1 MLPLQIA
8 VVLVLVASG
17 VLLVAALRISR
28 KLRLELVHHVN
39 LVAERSLAEL
49 KETPRFPISVRL
61 AWINQAAQRVFS
73 IGVPYLWGMQS
84 SGMKLLGIAAA
95 AGGGVWVLGYWIF
108 GHSAWIASPLGALAF
123 FLVPR
128 KYLAREQRRAEQQFL
143 EQLPSAIDMIVR
155 MVRAGLPVT
164 SAVHSV
170 GTEAAPPLNKVFELI
185 ANQVEL
191 GVPFE
196 NALDAVS
203 QRTGIADFRFFS
215 VAVTLQH
222 GTGGNLAATL
232 EILSDVIR
240 KRRAI
245 RLKAVAATA
254 EVRVS
259 AYVLGGMPI
268 IVIGLLFL
276 LKPEYVAPLVN
287 DHRGKY
293 ILATAF
299 GLLGV
304 GFWIMQRMMH
314 RVTTI

>member
-8 VVLVLVASG
+8 VVLVLIASG

-28 KLRLELVHHVN
+28 KLRLELAHHVN
-39 LVAERSLAEL
+39 LVAERSLGEL
-49 KETPRFPISVRL
+49 KEAPRFPISARL
-61 AWINQAAQRVFS
+61 AWINQAARRVFS

-84 SGMKLLGIAAA
+84 SGMRLLGIAAA
-95 AGGGVWVLGYWIF
+95 AGGGVWVLGYLIF
-108 GHSAWIASPLGALAF
+108 GHSVWIACPLGALAF
-123 FLVPR
+123 FVVPR
-128 KYLAREQRRAEQQFL
+128 KYLGREQRRTEQQFL

-155 MVRAGLPVT
+155 MARAGLPVT

-170 GTEAAPPLNKVFELI
+170 GIEAAPPLNKVFELI

-196 NALDAVS
+196 NALDVVS
-203 QRTGIADFRFFS
+203 QRIGIPDFRFFS

-299 GLLGV
+299 ALLGV

>member
-8 VVLVLVASG
+8 VVLVLIASG
-17 VLLVAALRISR
+17 VLLVAALKISR
-28 KLRLELVHHVN
+28 KLRLELAHHVN
-39 LVAERSLAEL
+39 LVVEQSLAES
-49 KETPRFPISVRL
+49 KETPHFPISVRL
-61 AWINQAAQRVFS
+61 AWINQAARRVFS

-84 SGMKLLGIAAA
+84 SGMKLLGIAAGAA
-95 AGGGVWVLGYWIF
+95 AGVWLLGYWIF
-108 GHSAWIASPLGALAF
+108 GHSVWLASPLGALAF

-128 KYLAREQRRAEQQFL
+128 KSLMREQRRAEQQFL

-155 MVRAGLPVT
+155 MLRAGLPVT

-170 GTEAAPPLNKVFELI
+170 GIEAAPPLNKVFELI

-203 QRTGIADFRFFS
+203 QRIGIPDFRFFS

-276 LKPEYVAPLVN
+276 LKPEYVAPLVS
-287 DHRGKY
+287 DYRGKY
-293 ILATAF
+293 ILATAL
-299 GLLGV
+299 GLLV
-304 GFWIMQRMMH
+304 IGFWTMQRMMH
-314 RVTTI
+314 RVATV

>member
-1 MLPLQIA
+1 M
-8 VVLVLVASG
+8 
-17 VLLVAALRISR
+17 
-28 KLRLELVHHVN
+28 
-39 LVAERSLAEL
+39 
-49 KETPRFPISVRL
+49 
-61 AWINQAAQRVFS
+61 
-73 IGVPYLWGMQS
+73 
-84 SGMKLLGIAAA
+84 
-95 AGGGVWVLGYWIF
+95 
-108 GHSAWIASPLGALAF
+108 
-123 FLVPR
+123 
-128 KYLAREQRRAEQQFL
+128 
-143 EQLPSAIDMIVR
+143 
-155 MVRAGLPVT
+155 
-164 SAVHSV
+164 
-170 GTEAAPPLNKVFELI
+170 NKVFELI

-203 QRTGIADFRFFS
+203 QRIGIADFRFFS

-276 LKPEYVAPLVN
+276 FKPEYVAPLVY
-287 DHRGKY
+287 DYRGKY
-293 ILATAF
+293 FLAAAF
-299 GLLGV
+299 GLLV
-304 GFWIMQRMMH
+304 IGFWTMQRMMR